1 MLNLP
6 LTDTNSNCDS
16 NRKEAVEKNEEKIR
30 ELSTQVEEINDK
42 KRLAEGDMKEVLRN
56 IDTYK
61 VS

>member
-6 LTDTNSNCDS
+6 PTDTNSNCNP

-30 ELSTQVEEINDK
+30 ELSTQVEDINDK
-42 KRLAEGDMKEVLRN
+42 KRLAESDMKEVLRN

-61 VS
+61 VC

>member
-6 LTDTNSNCDS
+6 PTDTNSNCDL